1 MRALVAGT
9 LTSWWR
15 RARRPGSTW
24 HRERRTRRWCPVART
39 RRSRGSCRPWRAWA
53 RTGPPCPPPSW
64 LVRIIA
70 PRRVETRRLS
80 LSGWREER
88 LGLPHSPPCI
98 RRPWALRGMLGV
110 GETGGQS
117 RPACLLACSLVRS
130 LAFLA
135 ATTASRAAFHV
146 CAQLGT
152 RSPLRMRRSLP
163 PPSRRNIVTSCYEPS
178 TLHQIRNI
186 P

>member
-1 MRALVAGT
+1 MRALVAAT

-146 CAQLGT
+146 CAQLGS

-163 PPSRRNIVTSCYEPS
+163 PPSRRNLVTPCYESS

-186 P
+186 S